1 MNLRPLGD
9 RIVIKQIEVEE
20 KTASGLLLPN
30 SAKENQQIAEVI
42 AIGSDILNDEKKKD
56 EIKVG
61 DKVVFAKFSG
71 TEVEMDGEKVSI
83 VKLSE
88 LLAVVE

>member
-30 SAKENQQIAEVI
+30 SAKENPQIAEVI